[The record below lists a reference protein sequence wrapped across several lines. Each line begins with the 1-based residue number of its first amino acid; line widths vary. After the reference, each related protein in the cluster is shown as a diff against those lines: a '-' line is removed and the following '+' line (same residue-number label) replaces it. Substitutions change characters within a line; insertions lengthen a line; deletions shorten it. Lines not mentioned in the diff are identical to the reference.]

1 MSIVKITDKRI
12 GVTYVYN
19 QQKGVWDSE
28 KQQMRSKR
36 TLIGKVDPE
45 TGETVPTKGWGKNRS
60 SVQKKKTGKNYRELY
75 EQEKKAIAELREA
88 IAARDI
94 EIAQLKEENH
104 KLKKSE

>member
-1 MSIVKITDKRI
+1 
-12 GVTYVYN
+12 
-19 QQKGVWDSE
+19 
-28 KQQMRSKR
+28 
-36 TLIGKVDPE
+36 
-45 TGETVPTKGWGKNRS
+45 
-60 SVQKKKTGKNYRELY
+60 VQKKKTGKNYRELY

>member
-12 GVTYVYN
+12 GVTYVYD

-75 EQEKKAIAELREA
+75 EQEKKAIA
-88 IAARDI
+88 ARDI